1 MGDPTIARVS
11 AEAWYGILL
20 IAILINTLLYGI
32 ITQQFAAYWDSSTY
46 LWPMVSSSVVLIS
59 LEGVV
64 NLVNTQFVGFAVPPW
79 PLLFA
84 PIGNGAIVYLANVF
98 LCFRIYHLT
107 RSKLQSGAALFVSTS
122 AFILAIVNFVIIWKV
137 KPNTIVGHSGIRM
150 RTIVWHVLQIIA
162 DILIMILLTRALLK
176 SRSGMRKSDSLVYH
190 FIRSAVQTG
199 CLATVWTL
207 AETVAWTAYLDTA
220 VYSLFEFTMGTMYTY
235 GIFDTLLSRVR
246 LRERLDEP
254 SALEMDLR
262 GQAPRAVEPVERMA
276 TGTISTFRIDAVT
289 AVSFVSGSNTEVV
302 ANSLSERSKLDPSVT
317 IGDDGASADALA
329 CVPIADAVTVANF
342 EPSRHSVA

>member
-1 MGDPTIARVS
+1 MADAIIARLS

-32 ITQQFAAYWDSSTY
+32 ITQQFAAYWDSI
-46 LWPMVSSSVVLIS
+46 LIS
-59 LEGVV
+59 LEGVD
-64 NLVNTQFVGFAVPPW
+64 NLVDPRFVGFTAVPW

-84 PIGNGAIVYLANVF
+84 PMGNGAVVYLANIF

-107 RSKLQSGAALFVSTS
+107 RSKLQSRAALFLSTS
-122 AFILAIVNFVIIWKV
+122 AFMLAIVNFVMLLKA
-137 KPNTIVGHSGIRM
+137 KPATISSHPGIRT
-150 RTIVWHVLQIIA
+150 RSIVWHILQIVV
-162 DILIMILLTRALLK
+162 DILITILLTRALLK
-176 SRSGMRKSDSLVYH
+176 SRSGMRKSDSLVYY
-190 FIRSAVQTG
+190 FVRCAVQIG
-199 CLATVWTL
+199 CLATAWTV
-207 AETVAWTAYLDTA
+207 AETVAWTAFLDTA
-220 VYSLFEFTMGTMYTY
+220 AYSLFEFTMGTIYTY
-235 GIFDTLLSRVR
+235 GIFDTLLSRAR

-329 CVPIADAVTVANF
+329 CMP
-342 EPSRHSVA
+342 